1 MDRRQ
6 QKTRTAIF
14 DAFSELLSEESYSRI
29 TIQTIIDRANIGRS
43 TFYSHFQ
50 TKDDLLNAMCTELF
64 RHIIDG
70 VMKEDYRVMFDD
82 KIYDLPADHHNAPGV
97 PDPVFCHILQHI
109 KDNSYHIKDLL
120 ISESSDIFL
129 KYFRDSLRSLIS
141 IYILQSSDHQKKDI
155 PDEFLLNHITGS
167 FVEMVQWWVKNRMKQ
182 TPEELD
188 FCFRSVIYPVI

>member
-29 TIQTIIDRANIGRS
+29 TIQTIIDRANI
-43 TFYSHFQ
+43 
-50 TKDDLLNAMCTELF
+50 
-64 RHIIDG
+64 IDG
-70 VMKEDYRVMFDD
+70 VMNH
-82 KIYDLPADHHNAPGV
+82 DLPADHHNAPGV

-141 IYILQSSDHQKKDI
+141 IHILQSSDHQKKDI

-188 FCFRSVIYPVI
+188 FCFRSVIYPII

>member
-1 MDRRQ
+1 MTSCRPSQR
-6 QKTRTAIF
+6 
-14 DAFSELLSEESYSRI
+14 SRC
-29 TIQTIIDRANIGRS
+29 AGS
-43 TFYSHFQ
+43 
-50 TKDDLLNAMCTELF
+50 
-64 RHIIDG
+64 G
-70 VMKEDYRVMFDD
+70 
-82 KIYDLPADHHNAPGV
+82 
-97 PDPVFCHILQHI
+97 FCHILQHI

-120 ISESSDIFL
+120 TSESSDIFL

-141 IYILQSSDHQKKDI
+141 IHILQSSDHQKKDI

>member
-6 QKTRTAIF
+6 QKTRNAIF
-14 DAFSELLSEESYSRI
+14 EAFSELLSEESYSRI
-29 TIQTIIDRANIGRS
+29 TIQAIIDRANIGRS

-64 RHIIDG
+64 RHIIES
-70 VMKEDYRVMFDD
+70 VMNNNFPEDR
-82 KIYDLPADHHNAPGV
+82 HNAPGV

-129 KYFRDSLRSLIS
+129 KYFKDSMNDLIS
-141 IYILQSSDHQKKDI
+141 TYILQSSDHKKKDI

-167 FVEMVQWWVKNRMKQ
+167 FVEMVQWWVKHRMKQ

-188 FCFRSVIYPVI
+188 FYFRSVIYPII

>member
-1 MDRRQ
+1 MTPSMICR
-6 QKTRTAIF
+6 K
-14 DAFSELLSEESYSRI
+14 SS
-29 TIQTIIDRANIGRS
+29 
-43 TFYSHFQ
+43 
-50 TKDDLLNAMCTELF
+50 
-64 RHIIDG
+64 
-70 VMKEDYRVMFDD
+70 V
-82 KIYDLPADHHNAPGV
+82 
-97 PDPVFCHILQHI
+97 HILQHI